1 VRTYAVTHSVDLKR
15 HIKEKQMG
23 RPLFKD
29 VNGDKVIG
37 TGAGATTGIRVDFHD
52 GSALRTDG
60 IIIKQRGAKTFVV
73 ARVGTPTTRFTCRLV
88 DTAPNAA
95 GEMRMMGYPGGNA
108 NNPVPISKITRR
120 VAIGFPTV
128 PVINT
133 EGLWDGEDSN
143 AATNHDQK
151 EYTWYLENDSSADI
165 IVLTQITAIL

>member
-1 VRTYAVTHSVDLKR
+1 
-15 HIKEKQMG
+15 MG

-37 TGAGATTGIRVDFHD
+37 TGAGATTGIRVDFYD
-52 GSALRTDG
+52 GSTLQTDG

-120 VAIGFPTV
+120 IATGFPSS
-128 PVINT
+128 PVLSSGNWPAET
-133 EGLWDGEDSN
+133 ST
-143 AATNHDQK
+143 AATNHDQVR
-151 EYTWYLENDSSADI
+151 YTWYLENDSSADI
-165 IVLTQITAIL
+165 IVLTQITAVL